1 MAIFN
6 CYLSSPEGIMQSNYP
21 TYDRFLRPKSWSSDG
36 ITWGLEMDFQP
47 PNFTIEP
54 TILTILFLNGT
65 IQ

>member
-1 MAIFN
+1 
-6 CYLSSPEGIMQSNYP
+6 MQSIHHMIGS
-21 TYDRFLRPKSWSSDG
+21 YDPNPGLQMWEF
-36 ITWGLEMDFQP
+36 TWGLETDFQP